1 MPNLW
6 DKTPEAPS
14 SSDLNPLTNPVL
26 ERNLGRWAKVYFGNP
41 PEKREQ
47 AVSNL
52 LEQIKRESGSGT
64 AAQPARPYFATDTR
78 FKQAACSVCQ
88 HQNPPGHKFC
98 SRCGQALSTAQTG
111 AMDHLGTLRI
121 SEAPPPDSTNDMEWL
136 RNPGLGSLDDSDPQN
151 RGWKYL
157 VGVFVIILAGFA
169 YVNWAPE
176 LRTLVS
182 PRTATT
188 RQVSDTG
195 PALPHENP
203 SPAVAKSSA
212 QASAPVP
219 PESTASEGQPPSA
232 PRVSDAGAPLPRE
245 NPSLAVAKSSAQASA
260 PVPPES
266 TASEG
271 QPLSA
276 PRVSDAGAALPRE
289 NPSPAVAK
297 SSAQATAPV
306 PPESTASEGQPPSA
320 AAEAR
325 ERSIAPSGIQR
336 AVQKSPRPATATS
349 RQTVVDQESNASDL
363 RLAQR
368 YLGGSMGVR
377 DSSEA
382 AKLLWK
388 AVSKQNATAA
398 VLLSDLYLRGDGVP
412 RSCDQARLLLVA
424 AAKKGSPLAAQQ
436 LRNLE
441 SKGCH

>member
-1 MPNLW
+1 VPNLW

-52 LEQIKRESGSGT
+52 LEQIKRESGSGS

-121 SEAPPPDSTNDMEWL
+121 SEAAPPNSTNDIEWL
-136 RNPGLGSLDDSDPQN
+136 RNPGFGSLDDSDPQN

-195 PALPHENP
+195 PALPRENP
-203 SPAVAKSSA
+203 APAVAKSSA

-219 PESTASEGQPPSA
+219 PESIASEGQPPSA
-232 PRVSDAGAPLPRE
+232 PRVSDTGP
-245 NPSLAVAKSSAQASA
+245 
-260 PVPPES
+260 
-266 TASEG
+266 
-271 QPLSA
+271 
-276 PRVSDAGAALPRE
+276 ALPRE

-306 PPESTASEGQPPSA
+306 PPESTASEGQLPSA
-320 AAEAR
+320 PAEAR
-325 ERSIAPSGIQR
+325 ERSIPPSGIQP
-336 AVQKSPRPATATS
+336 AVQKSPRPATTTS

>member
-203 SPAVAKSSA
+203 
-212 QASAPVP
+212 AP
-219 PESTASEGQPPSA
+219 
-232 PRVSDAGAPLPRE
+232 
-245 NPSLAVAKSSAQASA
+245 AVAKSSAQASA